1 MKGGAKSARSKGRA
15 LFASARAV
23 ASSVL
28 HRVAT
33 EGAYA
38 APTLD
43 AELAQAGLDE
53 RDARLATEIVYG
65 SLRTLP
71 VLDARID
78 QQLSRGRPDPYV
90 LATLRAATYQA
101 LYLSRIPD
109 HAIVQES
116 VSLVK
121 AKRGEGM
128 SRLANAVL
136 RRIVESRLRA
146 SEDATSEEASHARLH
161 VPEWVE
167 QSLAR
172 GLGAERCQA
181 FLKRSGGVPPLSL
194 RVRGA
199 LVDPSL
205 RAQLLTSLRAFA
217 PQATIEPSELAAD
230 TIVTWGV
237 GDPRKLPGFSEGRFV
252 VQDEGANLVGR
263 LVGAQPGERILD
275 ACAGRGGKTLQL
287 LEAVGASGQVTAVDI
302 HARKLGQLGEEVRR
316 LGIPGQLACEAVDF
330 SVGDGGLAGG
340 FDRVLVDAPCTGLG
354 TIRRRPEILLRL
366 APRDPGRMADLQLGI
381 LRRGMSLVRPGG
393 TLVFAVCS
401 ASQEEG
407 QGVLQRLE
415 ARTPGIRRLSN
426 SVEGVTLT
434 PDDDGIFRIGPWL
447 GVGGSLPDVYQVV
460 RWEVL
465 DTVGGGV

>member
-1 MKGGAKSARSKGRA
+1 MVSGEKFSKSGRSPFQSARGV
-15 LFASARAV
+15 ASA
-23 ASSVL
+23 VL

-38 APTLD
+38 ARTLD
-43 AELAQAGLDE
+43 AELAQAKLDE

-78 QQLSRGRPDPYV
+78 HQLQRGRPDPYV

-101 LYLSRIPD
+101 LYLSRVPD

-136 RRIVESRLRA
+136 RRIVEGRPRSTGEGAA
-146 SEDATSEEASHARLH
+146 SEPNNDRLH
-161 VPEWVE
+161 VPAWVE
-167 QSLAR
+167 QCLIK
-172 GLGAERCQA
+172 GLGAERTEA
-181 FLKRSGGVPPLSL
+181 FLTLSGGVPPLSL

-199 LVDPSL
+199 LDDAAL
-205 RAQLLTSLRAFA
+205 REACSEAVRAAAPNAKLELSEHARDTLL
-217 PQATIEPSELAAD
+217 
-230 TIVTWGV
+230 TWGV
-237 GDPRKLPGFSEGRFV
+237 GDPRKLPGFAEGRFV

-263 LVGAQPGERILD
+263 LVGARAGERVLD

-287 LEAVGASGQVTAVDI
+287 LEAVGATGHVTAVDI
-302 HARKLGQLGEEVRR
+302 HARKLEQLGEEVRR
-316 LGIPGQLACEAVDF
+316 LGLPGGLETETVDF
-330 SVGDGGLAGG
+330 SVGNGGLSGG

-366 APRDPGRMADLQLGI
+366 GPRDPGRLADLQLGI
-381 LRRGMSLVRPGG
+381 LRRAHRLVRPGG

-401 ASQEEG
+401 ASLEEG
-407 QGVLQRLE
+407 QGVLERLE
-415 ARTPGIRRLSN
+415 ARATGIRRLPN
-426 SVEGVTLT
+426 SVEGVPLT
-434 PDDDGIFRIGPWL
+434 ADNDGVFRIGPWL
-447 GVGGSLPDVYQVV
+447 GVGGSFPDVYQVV

-465 DTVGGGV
+465 DTVDGGV